1 MLVLIRYYSGYTE
14 LNNYVNRLLDEVTF
28 VRCKDTII
36 IIIVKGVHTENPNPL
51 ERYALN
57 QFESKITLSCLLL
70 RLRLSYKSSCR
81 KRSTDSLR
89 DCFGLFF
96 FS

>member
-51 ERYALN
+51 ERYAL
-57 QFESKITLSCLLL
+57 
-70 RLRLSYKSSCR
+70 
-81 KRSTDSLR
+81 
-89 DCFGLFF
+89 
-96 FS
+96 